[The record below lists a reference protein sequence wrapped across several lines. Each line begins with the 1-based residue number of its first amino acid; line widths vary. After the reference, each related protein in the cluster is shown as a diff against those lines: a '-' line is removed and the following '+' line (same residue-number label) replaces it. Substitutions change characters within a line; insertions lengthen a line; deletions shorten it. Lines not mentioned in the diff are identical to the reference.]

1 MAKFAQCGYGSSGQ
15 GLGKT
20 TDGYTYVVN
29 DNVRVGQ
36 RLQVIAT
43 SHGKTPKKFVTT
55 AVPLNTYSENSVVGK
70 KVKADLQKELG
81 DKADNLTKA
90 YSGGELGASGEITKK
105 DVSVGTNKPQ
115 SEYTISSRALAVE
128 KYKQSD
134 PNAQFT
140 SNTEQTLKY
149 YNENKPTKG
158 QKGGTFA
165 DYSKPFLKE
174 GERLWTLFKHHF
186 IQKHNLKN

>member
-1 MAKFAQCGYGSSGQ
+1 MAKFAQCGYGSAGQ

-43 SHGKTPKKFVTT
+43 SHGKDPKKFVTT
-55 AVPLNTYSENSVVGK
+55 AVPLTTYSENSVLGQNQ
-70 KVKADLQKELG
+70 KAKLG

-90 YSGGELGASGEITKK
+90 YSGGELGASGETRKK
-105 DVSVGTNKPQ
+105 DIAIGGGKPQ
-115 SEYTISSRALAVE
+115 SEYTVSARALAEE
-128 KYKQSD
+128 KYLKSN
-134 PNAQFT
+134 PEAKFT
-140 SNTEQTLKY
+140 KKSQETLQY
-149 YNENKPTKG
+149 YKENKPVK
-158 QKGGTFA
+158 QSGGTFV

-174 GERLWTLFKHHF
+174 GERL
-186 IQKHNLKN
+186 